1 MLSFR
6 LCLRNQLHC
15 YSQWCFEPAKA
26 TTEQC
31 RSGKVGMGL
40 LRVGAWH
47 RRWYGVVVIVN
58 SNDDVVAIGAQVWD

>member
-1 MLSFR
+1 
-6 LCLRNQLHC
+6 
-15 YSQWCFEPAKA
+15 
-26 TTEQC
+26 
-31 RSGKVGMGL
+31 MGL